1 MVTIIVHISNYYYD
15 DQHLSTII
23 YHIDND
29 SAILVTH
36 YKATKNQS
44 FWVNFNNHEQ

>member
-29 SAILVTH
+29 SAILITH

-44 FWVNFNNHEQ
+44 FWVNYNNH